1 MGRQAG
7 LANWGLVSTPSPYER
22 HVELP
27 SVFNLR
33 DLGGYTGADGR
44 SVAWRRIFRA
54 DGLQRLA
61 RADLGR
67 LRELG
72 LRTVVD
78 LRRPDE
84 VELGRLEADGVAY
97 HHHSLQPIDW
107 LVDGYDESVG
117 VERYLAD
124 RYLEMTAQRGDQL
137 GHVIRLIADER
148 AVPLVFHCAAGKDRT
163 GVVAAITLSVL
174 GVNDDDIA
182 EDYGLSAD
190 STKRW
195 LAWAQVHRPEIA
207 ATVSGLPGPWT
218 TSPPGAIRMFL
229 ADLRAEYGSVE
240 AYLRGSGVGDS
251 TLEAL
256 RSHLLTD

>member
-1 MGRQAG
+1 VGRQAG

-117 VERYLAD
+117 CKE
-124 RYLEMTAQRGDQL
+124 
-137 GHVIRLIADER
+137 
-148 AVPLVFHCAAGKDRT
+148 
-163 GVVAAITLSVL
+163 
-174 GVNDDDIA
+174 
-182 EDYGLSAD
+182 
-190 STKRW
+190 W
-195 LAWAQVHRPEIA
+195 W
-207 ATVSGLPGPWT
+207 W
-218 TSPPGAIRMFL
+218 
-229 ADLRAEYGSVE
+229 
-240 AYLRGSGVGDS
+240 
-251 TLEAL
+251 
-256 RSHLLTD
+256 